1 MDTGHED
8 QWLRGNSSMQRTF
21 YSRLKVALKIY
32 NYFSKRQT
40 PMPLTPQQQK
50 L

>member
-1 MDTGHED
+1 MDAGHED
-8 QWLRGNSSMQRTF
+8 QWKQGNSSKQRTF

-32 NYFSKRQT
+32 NYFSKRKT

>member
-1 MDTGHED
+1 MDAGHED
-8 QWLRGNSSMQRTF
+8 QWRQGNSSKQRTF
-21 YSRLKVALKIY
+21 YSRLQVALKIY

-40 PMPLTPQQQK
+40 PTPLTPQQQK

>member
-1 MDTGHED
+1 MDAGHED
-8 QWLRGNSSMQRTF
+8 RWQKGNSNMQTTF
-21 YSRLKVALKIY
+21 FSRLKVALKIY

-40 PMPLTPQQQK
+40 PTALTPQQQK